1 MNTYVHNTPDSKKL
15 ARRSNGAVN
24 GTIDGDTFTRKVIR
38 EKHFVWKHKG
48 YGMDEIQLE
57 ALRSGGISHIR
68 IIEKDTGSEY
78 ITTVSEF
85 LENGVRDQLGK
96 FPPQVFMPCSAMSEI
111 LPLIYQSHAITGT
124 RYESKGQ
131 TFTHIPEYKQ
141 ESLL

>member
-24 GTIDGDTFTRKVIR
+24 GTIDGDTFTRKVTR
-38 EKHFVWKHKG
+38 GNHFVWKHRG
-48 YGMDEIQLE
+48 YGIDALQLE
-57 ALRSGGISHIR
+57 RLRSAGIVYIR
-68 IIEKDTGSEY
+68 FIERDTKSEY
-78 ITTVSEF
+78 ITTVSEV
-85 LENGVRDQLGK
+85 LEQGVRDTLGGYEE
-96 FPPQVFMPCSAMSEI
+96 QIFMPCAAMSEV